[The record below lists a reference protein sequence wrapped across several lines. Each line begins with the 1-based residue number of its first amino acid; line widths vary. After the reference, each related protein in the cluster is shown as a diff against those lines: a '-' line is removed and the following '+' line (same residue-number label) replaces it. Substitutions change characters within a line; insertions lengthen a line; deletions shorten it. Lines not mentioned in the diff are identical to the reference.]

1 MLCSQYGEI
10 AVSWAFFA
18 GAYAAPAPGAGYDP
32 VRYDGIAVMSA
43 AGCVRLFFGEMFV
56 SSSRFFAE

>member
-1 MLCSQYGEI
+1 MSNIIKLCSQYGEI
-10 AVSWAFFA
+10 AVSGAFFA

-43 AGCVRLFFGEMFV
+43 TG
-56 SSSRFFAE
+56 